1 MNATMPN
8 LPPVAPAA
16 ATAVRPRVLVAD
28 DSRVIRSAIKKILDA
43 DFDVVL
49 AESGD
54 AAWSFLAREANFQM
68 LVTDIEMPGMD
79 GYELIC
85 RMRGADQAHLKYMP
99 VLTITGADDE
109 QTKERAYACGATDF
123 ITKPIDAIQLKAR
136 VQSYTRLDQSARDLA
151 EKASQLEDQAINDP
165 LTGLRSRRYFLQ
177 RGTQDL
183 AFCARNHKDL
193 TVVRF
198 DIDRYKELYRKYGDD
213 VGDRILV
220 WLAGIVST
228 NARIEDTVARVAG
241 AKFAVLATST
251 GIDEARQ
258 LCERLRAAVGTKP
271 FMHNGDAIEITLSFG
286 LASFSNERAEHIEP
300 LLAIADERVQRAII
314 EGGNRVCVSVLGER
328 APEIEELV
336 LDAPPP
342 EAPVVPAADAVAEP
356 MLEPAIVPEPTFAE
370 ASVAEA
376 PLEIDIGE
384 LEIPSIEE
392 PVREPPTAVS
402 IAEPAPPAT
411 DQVAQLI
418 SIDKA
423 LQLMASG
430 QSDVLEPY
438 LDSLRAQLKPLL
450 DLIARHK

>member
-1 MNATMPN
+1 MNVS
-8 LPPVAPAA
+8 LPKNPAPAPAA
-16 ATAVRPRVLVAD
+16 ATAARPRVLVAD

-43 DFDVVL
+43 DFDVVV

-54 AAWSFLAREANFQM
+54 AAWGFLSRESNFQM

-85 RMRGADQAHLKYMP
+85 RLRGADEPRLKVMP

-123 ITKPIDAIQLKAR
+123 ITKPIDAIQLRAR

-151 EKASQLEDQAINDP
+151 EKATQLEDQAINDP

-183 AFCARNHKDL
+183 AYCARNDKDL

-198 DIDRYKELYRKYGDD
+198 DIDRYKELYRKFGDD

-220 WLAGIVST
+220 WLAGIVSS

-241 AKFAVLATST
+241 AKFAVLASST

-258 LCERLRAAVGTKP
+258 LCERLRAAVRTKP
-271 FMHNGDAIEITLSFG
+271 FMHNGDAIELTLSFG
-286 LASFSNERAEHIEP
+286 LASFSQERAEHLEP
-300 LLAIADERVQRAII
+300 LLALADERVQRAVL
-314 EGGNRVCVSVLGER
+314 EGGNRICVSVLGEKT
-328 APEIEELV
+328 PEIEELV
-336 LDAPPP
+336 LDAPAPP
-342 EAPVVPAADAVAEP
+342 APAADAAPAPAEP
-356 MLEPAIVPEPTFAE
+356 PASPQE
-370 ASVAEA
+370 AGSVAAEA

-384 LEIPSIEE
+384 LEIPPVTE
-392 PVREPPTAVS
+392 PTP
-402 IAEPAPPAT
+402 PPAASS
-411 DQVAQLI
+411 DELAHLI

-430 QSDVLEPY
+430 QSDALEPY

-450 DLIARHK
+450 DLIARHKK